1 MAQRIHAGVFA
12 LIEVLEPSAI
22 ALNLIE
28 VDPATAT
35 RHGSTHGKVNT
46 PTPPRVVIVG
56 AGFGGLNAAQTLANS
71 PVQITV
77 IDRQNF
83 HTFQPLL
90 YQVATAGLSPGEIA
104 APIRSILRSHK
115 NIEVLMAEV
124 TGFDLDRRTVQTPD
138 FDIPYDYLIV
148 AAGAGHSYFGH
159 DEWEPY
165 APGLKTIEDAL
176 EIRRRVLLAF
186 ELEERQAAAGG
197 ATVPL
202 NFVVVGGGPTGV
214 ELAGTLAEIA
224 RHALAHEFRSIDPAR
239 THILLIEGGPRIL
252 PAYAEDLSRSAQE
265 QLNRLGVEV
274 RTSTIVTQIE
284 PGAVFV
290 GNTPLPATVIL
301 WAAGVAA
308 SPLGKN
314 LGSETDRAGRVLV
327 HSDLSIPDH
336 PEVFVIGDLAAAK
349 DEHGKMLPGVAPV
362 AIQQGRFVANLIR
375 KELESRRDV
384 HPKNAPGPLLADFA
398 RSGDFDSIPK
408 REPGARSFASVAKE
422 PALSERSESK
432 GGDVDFRRELQRPAF
447 HYWDKGS
454 LATIGRAAAV
464 AEFGRIHISGFIAW
478 LAWLFVHILFLI
490 GFRNR
495 LIVFIQW
502 AWSYVTYERG
512 ARLITGSTT
521 LPGWKPT
528 PEVRSPASTTDS
540 PPKKFTRA

>member
-1 MAQRIHAGVFA
+1 MTSQSI
-12 LIEVLEPSAI
+12 
-22 ALNLIE
+22 
-28 VDPATAT
+28 
-35 RHGSTHGKVNT
+35 
-46 PTPPRVVIVG
+46 PRVVIVG
-56 AGFGGLNAAQTLANS
+56 AGFGGLNAAQALAHL

-77 IDRQNF
+77 IDRKNF

-124 TGFDLDRRTVQTPD
+124 TGFDLARRAVKTSD
-138 FDIPYDYLIV
+138 AEIPYDYLIV
-148 AAGAGHSYFGH
+148 AAGATHSYFGH

-186 ELEERQAAAGG
+186 ELAERQASSGET
-197 ATVPL
+197 ATPL

-214 ELAGTLAEIA
+214 ELAGTLAEIS

-239 THILLIEGGPRIL
+239 THILLLEGGPRLL
-252 PAYAEDLSRSAQE
+252 PAYADDLSRSAQE

-274 RTSTIVTQIE
+274 RTSATVTQIE
-284 PGAVFV
+284 PGAVDV
-290 GNTPLPATVIL
+290 GTTRLPATVIL

-308 SPLGKN
+308 SPLGKS
-314 LGSETDRAGRVLV
+314 LGMPIDRAGRVLV
-327 HSDLSIPDH
+327 EPDLSLPGH
-336 PEVFVIGDLAAAK
+336 PEVFVIGDLAALK

-375 KELESRRDV
+375 EEL
-384 HPKNAPGPLLADFA
+384 N
-398 RSGDFDSIPK
+398 
-408 REPGARSFASVAKE
+408 PGAPPLSRS
-422 PALSERSESK
+422 LRQ
-432 GGDVDFRRELQRPAF
+432 GGAVDLHSDAHSSLHLDQRPAF

-464 AEFGRIHISGFIAW
+464 AQFGRIHISGFIAW
-478 LAWLFVHILFLI
+478 LSWLFVHILFLI

-495 LIVFIQW
+495 LLVFIQW

-512 ARLITGSTT
+512 ARLITGSTD
-521 LPGWKPT
+521 LPGWT
-528 PEVRSPASTTDS
+528 AAEHPAESVAVH
-540 PPKKFTRA
+540 PL